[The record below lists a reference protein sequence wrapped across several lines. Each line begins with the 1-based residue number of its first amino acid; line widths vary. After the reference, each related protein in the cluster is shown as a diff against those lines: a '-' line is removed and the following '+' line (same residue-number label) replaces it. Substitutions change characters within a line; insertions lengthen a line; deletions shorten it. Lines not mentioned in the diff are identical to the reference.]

1 MKSLLRKILLGNASA
16 KDYQS
21 VTLAGDAAE
30 SVWLQADGQTI
41 DVSKNHWVL
50 ALDPMVFGIWLEK
63 KSDVLKARHFN
74 LYFRGPA
81 PTAGTGPLLARLSL
95 NYFDAIDEP
104 GGSLLLLQVQQSRI
118 YHVSPLKARL
128 LFLNYYKTPQTD
140 FRRLKALAA
149 AFSYPRQVR
158 VVSFGQDDEYNIFP
172 MDLLGEMNAGGNFV
186 FGLRHSNAS
195 LAKMMETKKM
205 VVAEV
210 CYQHK
215 DAIYQLGKYH
225 STTIPPPASLPF
237 PLVKS
242 EQFGF
247 YVPAWADS
255 YTELDIVK
263 TINLGSHMLL
273 WAKTASRT
281 RLKDSTG
288 HLFHLHSLAWLRQQ
302 QNGQSYSL
310 V

>member
-1 MKSLLRKILLGNASA
+1 VSA
-16 KDYQS
+16 
-21 VTLAGDAAE
+21 
-30 SVWLQADGQTI
+30 
-41 DVSKNHWVL
+41 
-50 ALDPMVFGIWLEK
+50 
-63 KSDVLKARHFN
+63 
-74 LYFRGPA
+74 
-81 PTAGTGPLLARLSL
+81 
-95 NYFDAIDEP
+95 
-104 GGSLLLLQVQQSRI
+104 
-118 YHVSPLKARL
+118 LKARL

-140 FRRLKALAA
+140 FHRLKALAA

-158 VVSFGQDDEYNIFP
+158 VVSFGQGDQYNIFP
-172 MDLLGEMNAGGNFV
+172 MDLLGEMNAGGNYV

-205 VVAEV
+205 VVSEV
-210 CYQHK
+210 GYEHK

-225 STTIPPPASLPF
+225 SSTIPPPDSLPF

-255 YTELDIVK
+255 YAELDIVK
-263 TINLGSHMLL
+263 TLNLGSHMLL
-273 WAKTASRT
+273 WAKPVSRT

-288 HLFHLHSLAWLRQQ
+288 HLFHLHSLAWLRQRK
-302 QNGQSYSL
+302 NGQPYSL